1 MKREKFS
8 KKMIIVKTPLR
19 ISFMGGGSDIP
30 QFYKRSP
37 GATLSTAIDKYVY
50 ICLNKKFDGKIRM
63 SYSQTEI
70 VDTVHKLEHTRA
82 KACMKHT
89 GVDKGIEIVTI
100 ADIPSRGTG
109 LGSSSS
115 FTVGLLKALYAYRGK
130 TASEEQLAD
139 EACMIEINRLKE
151 PIGKQDQ
158 YIASYGGMKFMEYSS
173 DGRVSVSPVLCSQ
186 KTLKNVN
193 DSVLLFYTDITRQ
206 TGNLLKNQIAG
217 LSDKQKFQNTEQ
229 LVAMAYGLRNAI
241 EKNKTNEI
249 GEMLHEAWLLK
260 KSLNKDISNGEIDSM
275 YALAKKNGA
284 EGGKVLGAGGG
295 GFLMIYAPK
304 EKHEKIKRALKK
316 YKEMPV
322 NFEPEG
328 SRVLFVHKH
337 HE

>member
-1 MKREKFS
+1 
-8 KKMIIVKTPLR
+8 MIIVKTPLR

-50 ICLNKKFDGKIRM
+50 VCLNKKFDEKIRV

-70 VDTVHKLEHTRA
+70 VDTLQKLEHTRA

-89 GVDKGIEIVTI
+89 GINKGIEIVTI
-100 ADIPSRGTG
+100 ADIPSKGTG

-115 FTVGLLKALYAYRGK
+115 FTVGLLKALYAYQGK
-130 TASEEQLAD
+130 TVSEEQLAD
-139 EACMIEINRLKE
+139 EACQIEIGKLKE

-158 YIASYGGMKFMEYSS
+158 YIASYGGMKFMEYSPN
-173 DGRVSVSPVLCSQ
+173 GHVSVSPIICSSN
-186 KTLKNVN
+186 TLKKIE
-193 DSVLLFYTDITRQ
+193 DSLLLFYTGITRQ
-206 TGNLLKNQIAG
+206 TGSLLKNQIAG
-217 LSDKQKFQNTEQ
+217 LSDKQKFQNTEKMVQ
-229 LVAMAYGLRNAI
+229 MAHEMRKAI
-241 EKNKTNEI
+241 ENNKTGEI

-260 KSLNKDISNGEIDSM
+260 KTLNGGISNGEIDSM
-275 YALAKKNGA
+275 YNTAIKNGA
-284 EGGKVLGAGGG
+284 EGGKILGAGGG
-295 GFLMIYAPK
+295 GFLMVYASK
-304 EKHEKIKRALKK
+304 NNHEKIKSALKK
-316 YKEMPV
+316 YKEMPI

>member
-1 MKREKFS
+1 
-8 KKMIIVKTPLR
+8 MIIVKTPLR

-30 QFYKRSP
+30 QFYRKSP

-50 ICLNKKFDGKIRM
+50 ICLNKKFDGKIRV

-82 KACMKHT
+82 RACMRHA
-89 GVDKGIEIVTI
+89 GVDKGIEIVTV

-115 FTVGLLKALYAYRGK
+115 FTVGLLKALYAYKGK

-139 EACMIEINRLKE
+139 EACTIEIGKLKE

-158 YIASYGGMKFMEYSS
+158 YIASYGGMKFMEYSPT
-173 DGRVSVSPVLCSQ
+173 GHVSVSPVLCSQ
-186 KTLKNVN
+186 KTLGKIE
-193 DSVLLFYTDITRQ
+193 DSVLLFYTGITRK

-217 LSDKQKFQNTEQ
+217 YSEKQKFENTQKMVSLAHEMKKN
-229 LVAMAYGLRNAI
+229 L
-241 EKNKTNEI
+241 EKNKTDEI

-260 KSLNKDISNGEIDSM
+260 KSLNADISSGEIDAM
-275 YALAKKNGA
+275 YNTAKKNGA
-284 EGGKVLGAGGG
+284 EGGKILGAGGG
-295 GFLMIYAPK
+295 GFLMVYAPK
-304 EKHEKIKRALKK
+304 QNHEKIKSALKK
-316 YKEMPV
+316 YKEMPIR
-322 NFEPEG
+322 FEPEG